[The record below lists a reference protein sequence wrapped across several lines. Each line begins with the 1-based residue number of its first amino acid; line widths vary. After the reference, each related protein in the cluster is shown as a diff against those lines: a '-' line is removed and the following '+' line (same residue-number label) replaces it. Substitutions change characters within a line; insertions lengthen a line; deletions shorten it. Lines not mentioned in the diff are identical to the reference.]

1 MRDRI
6 DTKAKKIMG
15 ITAAVLAVVVVFFEK
30 INGLITFSYTKS
42 ITLAD
47 KEVVTIGWLDILTW
61 PLTNGIFNTFFNVSS
76 VVITAA
82 IAMFVCM
89 TSDRAKYGDYFVRS
103 YGSEYPT
110 ALFCL
115 SNRMK
120 VWAIFVALW
129 AFFEVVT
136 NNFNMN
142 TIAHVWRFQFR
153 GGASVPT
160 SPLSLTD
167 IGTMVEYHYL
177 VSIKRF
183 FLNVDWSILEYA
195 VYACALI
202 WCAAKAHAI
211 TKREVDTAQ
220 NINELLTLIPAA
232 VLALLTAIG
241 APYRLT
247 ANSEEEDDQVRFDLA
262 RTVNALHLPMPL
274 KVWLLDKMADNHSLF
289 HTLKDHHGLYTHQLM
304 AAVNAKKQT
313 VHKEQ

>member
-120 VWAIFVALW
+120 VWAIFLIV
-129 AFFEVVT
+129 
-136 NNFNMN
+136 
-142 TIAHVWRFQFR
+142 QF
-153 GGASVPT
+153 
-160 SPLSLTD
+160 
-167 IGTMVEYHYL
+167 
-177 VSIKRF
+177 
-183 FLNVDWSILEYA
+183 
-195 VYACALI
+195 
-202 WCAAKAHAI
+202 
-211 TKREVDTAQ
+211 
-220 NINELLTLIPAA
+220 
-232 VLALLTAIG
+232 
-241 APYRLT
+241 
-247 ANSEEEDDQVRFDLA
+247 
-262 RTVNALHLPMPL
+262 
-274 KVWLLDKMADNHSLF
+274 
-289 HTLKDHHGLYTHQLM
+289 
-304 AAVNAKKQT
+304 
-313 VHKEQ
+313 